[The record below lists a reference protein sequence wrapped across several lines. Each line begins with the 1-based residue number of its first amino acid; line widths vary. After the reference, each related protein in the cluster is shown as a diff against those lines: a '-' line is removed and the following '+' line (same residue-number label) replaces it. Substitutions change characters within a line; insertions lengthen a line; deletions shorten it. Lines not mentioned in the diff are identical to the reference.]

1 MNIAKVMKGITLM
14 SKSTIE
20 LAREANIVP
29 YIIGPTNSEYLE
41 RLKAFEDLV
50 AQQATEE
57 ANRRANAS
65 WTLLWEKMLAAE
77 REACARIVE
86 ESSLPDSYSESCLPE
101 IANEIRA
108 RGNNHEF

>member
-1 MNIAKVMKGITLM
+1 MKT
-14 SKSTIE
+14 TIE

-65 WTLLWEKMLAAE
+65 WTLMCEKMLAAE
-77 REACARIVE
+77 REECAKWVDHVLKE
-86 ESSLPDSYSESCLPE
+86 GGGTWGD
-101 IANEIRA
+101 ATRA